1 MIRAAAL
8 ALLLLLAPAARA
20 DVAAEAARAAAD
32 LQTAIAAMQE
42 ADRAR
47 DRVAALTQTIR
58 AYEQGLEALREGLRQ
73 AAIRE
78 AALQLQF
85 EAKRDRV
92 ARLLGVL
99 AALPA
104 QGGPL
109 LLIHPTGPLGS
120 ARSGMMLAEVT
131 PALQAEA
138 AALRTE
144 LTEMQDLRLLQSGAA
159 RTLQDGLAAAQAAR
173 TALSQAMADRT
184 DLPRRFT
191 DDPEALKSLLRAADT
206 LDAFAAGLVPVP
218 GADTIRDFAAAR
230 GELPLPVLGRLLRAP
245 GEADAAGIRRPG
257 VILATR
263 PGALVTAPWPGTIRY
278 LGPLLDYGN
287 VIVLE
292 PDEGYLLVLAG
303 LGTVYG
309 AVGEVVG
316 AGAALGLMGGA
327 TAGAADFPLSRQ
339 DGTGAGGTESLYM
352 EIRQG
357 GEAVDPT
364 AWFAGLQERDQ
375 VE

>member
-292 PDEGYLLVLAG
+292 PGEGYLLVLAG

-327 TAGAADFPLSRQ
+327 TAGAAEFPLSRQ

>member
-8 ALLLLLAPAARA
+8 ALLLLAPAARA

-32 LQTAIAAMQE
+32 LQTAIAAMQQ

-109 LLIHPTGPLGS
+109 LLIHPTGPLGT
-120 ARSGMMLAEVT
+120 ARSGLMLAEVT
-131 PALQAEA
+131 PSLQAEA
-138 AALRTE
+138 AALRAE
-144 LTEMQDLRLLQSGAA
+144 LTEVQDLRLLQAGAA

-191 DDPEALKSLLRAADT
+191 DDPEALKALLQAADT
-206 LDAFAAGLVPVP
+206 LDAFAAGLAPVP
-218 GADTIRDFAAAR
+218 GADTIRDFAAAQ
-230 GELPLPVLGRLLRAP
+230 GELPLPVLGTLLRAP

-292 PDEGYLLVLAG
+292 PGEGYLLVLAG

-309 AVGEVVG
+309 AVGEVV
-316 AGAALGLMGGA
+316 AQAA
-327 TAGAADFPLSRQ
+327 
-339 DGTGAGGTESLYM
+339 
-352 EIRQG
+352 
-357 GEAVDPT
+357 
-364 AWFAGLQERDQ
+364 
-375 VE
+375 